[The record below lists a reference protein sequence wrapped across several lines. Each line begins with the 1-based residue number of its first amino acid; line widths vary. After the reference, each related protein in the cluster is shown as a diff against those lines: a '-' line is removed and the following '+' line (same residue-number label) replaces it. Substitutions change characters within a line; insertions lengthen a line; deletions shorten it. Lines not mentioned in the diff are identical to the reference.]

1 MPRSGFI
8 AGSSGL
14 ASTEMPFGPRPSQ
27 RRVERRP
34 ERREHLVELG
44 PGDAHRRAD
53 HPLVGEARSLGLMGA
68 LELAPAGTKGFAVP
82 GKIGPRVAAELVERG
97 VITRA
102 VGDALVFCPPMI
114 ISEAEL
120 DEMFA
125 PLAPALDVTLDWAR
139 AEGHLG

>member
-1 MPRSGFI
+1 
-8 AGSSGL
+8 
-14 ASTEMPFGPRPSQ
+14 
-27 RRVERRP
+27 
-34 ERREHLVELG
+34 
-44 PGDAHRRAD
+44 
-53 HPLVGEARSLGLMGA
+53 
-68 LELAPAGTKGFAVP
+68 VP
-82 GKIGPRVAAELVERG
+82 GKVGPRVAAELVERG

-125 PLAPALDVTLDWAR
+125 PLAPALDATLDWAR